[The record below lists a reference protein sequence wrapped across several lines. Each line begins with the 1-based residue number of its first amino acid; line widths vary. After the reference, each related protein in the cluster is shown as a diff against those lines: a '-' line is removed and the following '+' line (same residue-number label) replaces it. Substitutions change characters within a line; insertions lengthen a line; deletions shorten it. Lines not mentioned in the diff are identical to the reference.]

1 MDAQR
6 SQLLDRS
13 YWRTVS
19 LITLWQIAAS
29 ICYYAVFAA
38 TPFFR
43 DAFGLSRFEVGV
55 VVTALTLGYAVFLLP
70 LGAATDRYGE
80 QRTLVLGLVGLAAGV
95 LLVAGAPSYALL
107 LCAVFVLGSA
117 YGTAIPGTNKAVF
130 DQIAPGRQ
138 NTAIG
143 IKQVG
148 VTAGSGI
155 SALLVTGL
163 AVAAFWQAGFLVAS
177 VLAVVVALAFFL
189 LYDGGGDGS
198 GGTVPE
204 FRRLASNSPYRAL
217 TAAGVFLGAALFTT
231 TGYTILYIEE
241 SVGASVVF
249 GGYVFALVQLFG
261 SVGRVLTGWLADV
274 LPGEPRLRITTILIG
289 QTVASAILFVVVSVT
304 TTPLASAVAFS
315 ALGFFVLGNTG
326 IYYSCMATLV
336 PVEEMGGAT
345 AGGQLALITGALVA
359 PPVFGRLADVFGYRA
374 SWLFLAAGSAIAA
387 VLLVGVIRAELPV
400 DAQQTAV
407 D

>member
-1 MDAQR
+1 MDGHR

-43 DAFGLSRFEVGV
+43 DAFGLSRFEVGL

-80 QRTLVLGLVGLAAGV
+80 RRTLVLGLVGLAVGV
-95 LLVAGAPSYALL
+95 VLVAGAPSYALL

-130 DQIAPGRQ
+130 EGIDPGRQ
-138 NTAIG
+138 NTALG

-148 VTAGSGI
+148 VTAGSGL
-155 SALLVTGL
+155 SALLVTGV
-163 AVAAFWQAGFLVAS
+163 AAAAFWQAGFLVAGG
-177 VLAVVVALAFFL
+177 VAVVVALAFFG
-189 LYDGGGDGS
+189 LYEGTADSD

-204 FRRLASNSPYRAL
+204 FRRLASNTPYRAL
-217 TAAGVFLGAALFTT
+217 TAAGFFLGAALFTT

-241 SVGASVVF
+241 SIGASVVF

-274 LPGEPRLRITTILIG
+274 LPGEPRRRITTILIG
-289 QTVASAILFVVVSVT
+289 QAVASAGLFVVVSAT
-304 TTPLASAVAFS
+304 SRPLASAIAFS
-315 ALGFFVLGNTG
+315 ALGFVVLGNTG

-336 PVEEMGGAT
+336 PVDEMGGAT
-345 AGGQLALITGALVA
+345 AGGQLALIMGALVV
-359 PPVFGRLADVFGYRA
+359 PPVFGRLADVFGYRV

-387 VLLVGVIRAELPV
+387 VLLVGVIRAERPT
-400 DAQQTAV
+400 DTQSTAV
-407 D
+407 E